1 MRLILSKYKVQMI
14 CAVLLVLWAGFV
26 GFTVAMLQYHSK
38 VNALKLELAQQNAL
52 REQQYAHNLQYILK
66 GCQR

>member
-14 CAVLLVLWAGFV
+14 CAVLLVLWAMGV
-26 GFTVAMLQYHSK
+26 GFTLAMLQYHSK
-38 VNALKLELAQQNAL
+38 VNALKLEFAQHNAL
-52 REQQYAHNLQYILK
+52 REQQHAHDLQHILK